1 MLQVQERGG
10 VTGTGTVTVRKKWYR
25 IMRFAM
31 DMAEPELV
39 ADQVVVQP
47 QMN

>member
-10 VTGTGTVTVRKKWYR
+10 VTGTVTVTKKWYR

>member
-10 VTGTGTVTVRKKWYR
+10 VTGTVTVRKKWYR

-31 DMAEPELV
+31 DMAEPERALV